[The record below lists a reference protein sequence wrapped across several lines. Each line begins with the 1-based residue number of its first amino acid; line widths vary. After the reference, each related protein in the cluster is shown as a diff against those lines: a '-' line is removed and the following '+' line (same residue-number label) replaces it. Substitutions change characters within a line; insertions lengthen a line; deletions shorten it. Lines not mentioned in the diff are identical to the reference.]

1 MTENCFCGNAL
12 NFAECCQPIIDGKMN
27 AKNAEILM
35 RSRFAAYS
43 IKNYQYII
51 ETYASASRTKL
62 TINELAKNVKD
73 TQWLTLD
80 VVAHHVGVYTAQVEF
95 KAFYRVHNCY
105 FVMHELSDFVFE
117 AGRWLYS
124 DGVMQKS
131 SGEYTPERNSQCLCG
146 SAKKFKKC
154 CGR

>member
-1 MTENCFCGNAL
+1 MIENCFCGDTL
-12 NFAECCQPIIDGKMN
+12 SFSECCQPIIDGKVD

-51 ETYASASRTKL
+51 ETYTPTSRTKQS
-62 TINELAKNVKD
+62 INGLAERAKD
-73 TQWLTLD
+73 TQWLSLD
-80 VVAHHVGVYTAQVEF
+80 VLAHHCGTHTAQVEF
-95 KAFYRVHNCY
+95 KAFYQVHNAY

-117 AGRWLYS
+117 AGKWLYS
-124 DGVMQKS
+124 NGVMQKN
-131 SGEYTPERNSQCLCG
+131 SGEYTPQRNSECLCG

-154 CGR
+154 CGK